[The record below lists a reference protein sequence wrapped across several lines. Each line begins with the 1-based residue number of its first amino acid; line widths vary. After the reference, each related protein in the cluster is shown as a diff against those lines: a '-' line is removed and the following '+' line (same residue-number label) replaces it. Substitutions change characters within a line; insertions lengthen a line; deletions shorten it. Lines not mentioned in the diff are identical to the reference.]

1 MTSREKIVVTGM
13 ILFVVLLAIIT
24 TSYGIYRVNE
34 LQSVVT
40 KNEPIGGIYGVNLG
54 DNIDTLSKNTELKAL
69 DSYLDRDF
77 HYNFFNASV
86 ASDNVDANAWK
97 TNKITIYAT
106 KKSGTIY
113 KIIYKNYVTDAC
125 DVADI
130 TMDSLRNKYGIGQYN
145 FFDAAFHIK
154 KIIKENR
161 SIYINCGTSF
171 GDSNERVTITYEDNK
186 IEALIDEEYEQYI
199 IENTNNNLK
208 LN

>member
-13 ILFVVLLAIIT
+13 LLFVVLLAIIT

>member
-77 HYNFFNASV
+77 HYNFFYASV

-130 TMDSLRNKYGIGQYN
+130 TIDSLRNKYGIGQYN

-199 IENTNNNLK
+199 IETTNNNLK